1 MLVCIAPLSACCHLD
16 QPNYLCNCRLVLHAV
31 PCGRQRTLA
40 HAPCHSSCTCCTQ
53 RRFMM
58 GCIPPWAILARYTTL
73 SNLCFMHFC
82 CSLPGGSAP
91 RGPTYSTVLE
101 HHTGISAR
109 CDDQHVF
116 FVHMGDSLQE
126 KSCRTSPE
134 HLKLNR
140 HPICSGSPPPYSRE
154 NNGKKKKNSE
164 IRVTGFDA
172 DSGPARAGAS
182 AHIPNPVTPIPRT
195 HSLSRL
201 KCMVLLALDLPF

>member
-1 MLVCIAPLSACCHLD
+1 MD
-16 QPNYLCNCRLVLHAV
+16 
-31 PCGRQRTLA
+31 
-40 HAPCHSSCTCCTQ
+40 
-53 RRFMM
+53 
-58 GCIPPWAILARYTTL
+58 CIPPWAILARYTTL

-164 IRVTGFDA
+164 IRVTAFDA
-172 DSGPARAGAS
+172 DSGPATGRIS
-182 AHIPNPVTPIPRT
+182 TYPKRSNSYPRT

-201 KCMVLLALDLPF
+201 KCMVLLPLDLPF

>member
-1 MLVCIAPLSACCHLD
+1 
-16 QPNYLCNCRLVLHAV
+16 
-31 PCGRQRTLA
+31 
-40 HAPCHSSCTCCTQ
+40 
-53 RRFMM
+53 MM

-172 DSGPARAGAS
+172 DSGPAEAGAS
-182 AHIPNPVTPIPRT
+182 AHISNPLTPIRE
-195 HSLSRL
+195 H
-201 KCMVLLALDLPF
+201 VHYHV

>member
-140 HPICSGSPPPYSRE
+140 HPICSGSPPPYSRKT
-154 NNGKKKKNSE
+154 NGKKKKNSE
-164 IRVTGFDA
+164 IRVSAFDA

-182 AHIPNPVTPIPRT
+182 AHIPNALTPIRE
-195 HSLSRL
+195 H
-201 KCMVLLALDLPF
+201 VHYHV

>member
-140 HPICSGSPPPYSRE
+140 HPICSGSPPPYSRKT
-154 NNGKKKKNSE
+154 NGKKKKNSE

-172 DSGPARAGAS
+172 DSGPAEAGAS
-182 AHIPNPVTPIPRT
+182 AHIPNTVTPIRE
-195 HSLSRL
+195 HIHYH
-201 KCMVLLALDLPF
+201 V

>member
-109 CDDQHVF
+109 CDDQHVS
-116 FVHMGDSLQE
+116 FVHMGDSQQE
-126 KSCRTSPE
+126 KSCRISPE

-164 IRVTGFDA
+164 IRVSAFDA
-172 DSGPARAGAS
+172 DSGPATAGAS
-182 AHIPNPVTPIPRT
+182 AHISNPLTPIRE
-195 HSLSRL
+195 H
-201 KCMVLLALDLPF
+201 VHYHV